1 MVRMMSSPQT
11 AMPPRSWSVA
21 PPDGAQVGGAEV
33 TVSDDGV
40 LISLDQVR
48 PERYQCGLEE
58 FLTAVPMAGNSA
70 LRDIVRRNLTES
82 DAQEIADE
90 VKLRL
95 HGRPLRHVG
104 EVSPKPARSRWSSA
118 LGLLLLA
125 LALAGLL
132 ATYWRSAI

>member
-1 MVRMMSSPQT
+1 MSAPQT
-11 AMPPRSWSVA
+11 AMPSRSWSLV
-21 PPDGAQVGGAEV
+21 PPDGAQFGGAEV

-40 LISLDQVR
+40 LIALDQVR

-58 FLTAVPMAGNSA
+58 YLTAVPLAGHSA
-70 LRDIVRRNLTES
+70 LRDIVRRTLPET

-104 EVSPKPARSRWSSA
+104 EATPKPARSAWA
-118 LGLLLLA
+118 KAAVLLLLA
-125 LALAGLL
+125 LALAALA
-132 ATYWRSAI
+132 ATYWRSAL

>member
-1 MVRMMSSPQT
+1 MSSQVATPS
-11 AMPPRSWSVA
+11 RSWSLA
-21 PPDGAQVGGAEV
+21 PPDGAHGGGVEV

-40 LISLDQVR
+40 LICIDHAR

-58 FLTAVPMAGNSA
+58 YLTAVPLAGHSA
-70 LRDIVRRNLTES
+70 LRDMVRRSLSET

-104 EVSPKPARSRWSSA
+104 EATPKPARSAWA
-118 LGLLLLA
+118 KAAVLLLLA
-125 LALAGLL
+125 LALAGLA
-132 ATYWRSAI
+132 ATYWRSAL